1 MAKAVNEEGQ
11 VWAVPVGQFGF
22 CPAVVARR
30 AEPSD
35 PVGLS
40 LVCVRPIASEDLPDP
55 NELPKLGAW
64 GTVVAALVGR
74 RPFSTRRWR
83 LVGSYPGFRRDDWPM
98 PPWREEAISKEAV
111 HGWSVATTGEAPSM
125 TVIAND
131 PASREEAQGFPTWTV
146 VTAPSALEKA
156 LTNHLKQTDGG
167 FWDMSVEPFTL
178 DAHAVSRW
186 RDHGARVRARPDASE
201 PEALAPGRR
210 TDQALAGGE
219 WLAFPARGGGFGVA
233 LFLPRPPSHLRT
245 FSDGLVFVFE
255 RVWSRWPTLSEAR
268 ELTTDDVVA
277 LAQTSMI
284 CVRDGRWRVLE
295 RDGPFNTEYWP
306 LPMWW
311 TPSASG
317 DASIDISTADGVLSI
332 PVDRKIIDADP
343 KAGSCWKGTSTS
355 YSTLESFPD
364 RQYATDFMIE
374 WHGVTPT
381 RIETWRKINRSIE
394 AHLGRPVSTF
404 WTSQ

>member
-1 MAKAVNEEGQ
+1 LGDGSGGSGRASAVLDEALEAG
-11 VWAVPVGQFGF
+11 GF
-22 CPAVVARR
+22 LPRVSTRRLADATVARR
-30 AEPSD
+30 
-35 PVGLS
+35 G
-40 LVCVRPIASEDLPDP
+40 DL
-55 NELPKLGAW
+55 E
-64 GTVVAALVGR
+64 
-74 RPFSTRRWR
+74 
-83 LVGSYPGFRRDDWPM
+83 
-98 PPWREEAISKEAV
+98 EAV

-311 TPSASG
+311 TP
-317 DASIDISTADGVLSI
+317 VP
-332 PVDRKIIDADP
+332 PVTRA
-343 KAGSCWKGTSTS
+343 STS
-355 YSTLESFPD
+355 AP
-364 RQYATDFMIE
+364 
-374 WHGVTPT
+374 PT
-381 RIETWRKINRSIE
+381 EC
-394 AHLGRPVSTF
+394 
-404 WTSQ
+404 